1 MIMKMSTIVILSI
14 LIALSAIGDIPAKLQ
29 VRLSQID
36 QLYYEGKYDE
46 AIEAYRKLIDGNPD
60 LGNNPAVLVKL
71 GRCYL
76 RKGDLKSAHSY
87 LMLAIEK
94 EPDGSYASQAV
105 ASLASLYSQRYQY
118 DKVVEVCQ
126 RIADKFPS
134 TQAGATALY
143 YVGNYLYIQGK
154 REDALKAFE
163 KFLKVYPSSIY
174 RSSVL
179 SMLADLYVAQGRF
192 DKAETLLR
200 NFLARNPRNTDLA
213 RHLGDVYIRQ
223 GRYDE
228 AIRILETGQQVNPN
242 DTSLIEKLGEAY
254 LMKGDREKAIR
265 TWMKILSVAS
275 YDESYRRQRLA
286 SIFKSHEM
294 YDMAVQ
300 QYLAAL
306 KRRPTDSYIY
316 SQLADIYRIL
326 GDIEKAVDT
335 YIKAILNIGVGYGV
349 RERMIKEMV
358 QIVPEGEREK
368 TLNRAIESVREA
380 ISGQPRNPGYRL
392 ALIELLFYRKEYTGA
407 LDELRKLAKIYIDQG
422 SMIKRYAKRLERM
435 GRPEIALLYYRSI
448 VELFPRG
455 RFTLEASLATA
466 RIYMKIGR
474 PDKGEQVLED
484 MISKGVR
491 SPRIYELLGEIQMR
505 SGRLERALATFR
517 SLQSM
522 TSEAGSALARIK
534 SAECLILLGRY
545 DEAKVELDR
554 LKGQPGIPQNLLGKL
569 MGDWFFWQGMF
580 DEAAREYEA
589 LAEKDGDDEITKEAL
604 ERLSLIKLNGDLFY
618 EPLAMFVDGM
628 RYERQGQ
635 PVKALATY
643 GMLLN
648 RFPSSQITD
657 DARYRMAVILE
668 GLGNVGEA
676 KHMLEQIASTD
687 SPLAPRAQMDLAEM
701 EAAKSP
707 QRAVELYSK
716 LVEKFPRSGLAPIAR
731 KRIQELTSPQP

>member
-1 MIMKMSTIVILSI
+1 MKTSTILILSA
-14 LIALSAIGDIPAKLQ
+14 LMTLSAAGDIPTKLQ
-29 VRLSQID
+29 IRMSQID

-46 AIEAYRKLIDGNPD
+46 AIQAYQNLIKENPD
-60 LGNNPAVLVKL
+60 LENRPAVLVKL

-76 RKGDLKSAHSY
+76 RKGDYKSARSY
-87 LMLAIEK
+87 LMLAVER

-134 TQAGATALY
+134 TSAGATALY

-154 REDALKAFE
+154 REDALKTFE
-163 KFLKVYPSSIY
+163 RFLKIYPSSIY

-179 SMLADLYVAQGRF
+179 SMLSDLYVVQGKF

-200 NFLARNPRNTDLA
+200 SFLARNPKNTDLA
-213 RHLGDVYIRQ
+213 RHLGEVYIRQ
-223 GRYDE
+223 GRYEE
-228 AIRILETGQQVNPN
+228 AIRILETGWRANPN
-242 DTSLIEKLGEAY
+242 DTSLIEKLGKAY
-254 LMKGDREKAIR
+254 LMKGEREKAIQ
-265 TWMKILSVAS
+265 TWMRILTVTS

-326 GDIEKAVDT
+326 GDTEKAVDT
-335 YIKAILNIGVGYGV
+335 YIKAILNLGVGYGV
-349 RERMIKEMV
+349 RERMIKEMMR
-358 QIVPEGEREK
+358 IVPEGKKRER
-368 TLNRAIESVREA
+368 LNGAIERVKER
-380 ISGQPRNPGYRL
+380 ISAQPRNPGYRL
-392 ALIELLFYRKEYTGA
+392 ALIELLFYGKRYMEA

-422 SMIKRYAKRLERM
+422 GMIKRYAERLERM
-435 GRPEIALLYYRSI
+435 GKPEIALLYYRSI
-448 VELFPRG
+448 NELFPRN
-455 RFTLEASLATA
+455 RFAAEASIAA
-466 RIYMKIGR
+466 AQIYMRIGR
-474 PDKGEQVLED
+474 PDKGEQILED
-484 MISKGVR
+484 MISEGMR
-491 SPRIYELLGEIQMR
+491 SSRIYELLGEIQMR
-505 SGRLERALATFR
+505 SGRLEEALATFR

-522 TSEAGSALARIK
+522 TSVAGSALAEMK
-534 SAECLILLGRY
+534 AVECLILLGRY
-545 DEAKVELDR
+545 EEAKVELDR
-554 LKGQPGIPQNLLGKL
+554 LKGRPGISQNLLDKL
-569 MGDWFFWQGMF
+569 TGDWFFWQGMF
-580 DEAAREYEA
+580 DEAARKYEA
-589 LAEKDGDDEITKEAL
+589 VADKDDKAAKEAL
-604 ERLSLIKLNGDLFY
+604 ERLSLIKLNGDLLY

-648 RFPSSQITD
+648 RFPSSQIAD
-657 DARYRMAVILE
+657 DARYRMAIILE

-676 KHMLEQIASTD
+676 KHMLQQIASTD
-687 SPLAPRAQMDLAEM
+687 SPLAPHAQMDLAEM
-701 EAAKSP
+701 EAAKNP
-707 QRAVELYSK
+707 QRAVELYSE
-716 LVEKFPRSGLAPIAR
+716 LVERFPKSGLAPIAR
-731 KRIQELTSPQP
+731 KRIQELAPLRP